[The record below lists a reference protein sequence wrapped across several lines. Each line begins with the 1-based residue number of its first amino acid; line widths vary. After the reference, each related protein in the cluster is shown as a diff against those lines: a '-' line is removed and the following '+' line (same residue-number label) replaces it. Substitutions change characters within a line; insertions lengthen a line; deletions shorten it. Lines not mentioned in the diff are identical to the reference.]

1 MTSGCNT
8 LCPLRMS
15 SRDVQQR
22 CDPACAWYTAD
33 GCAVRVLVA
42 HMVDSNLGG
51 DVIHVADAVR
61 DTVCDVADAVRD
73 TAREVQSLRDDIY
86 RLNSK

>member
-1 MTSGCNT
+1 MTSDCNT

-22 CDPACAWYTAD
+22 CDPSCAWYTAD
-33 GCAVRVLVA
+33 GCAVRVLA
-42 HMVDSNLGG
+42 DHMVASDLVG
-51 DVIHVADAVR
+51 D
-61 DTVCDVADAVRD
+61 VCDVADAARD